1 MLFTVTLRFIRK
13 MILTLNNPNNHS
25 EITAIVIITKMEGYN
40 VNIGF
45 LNPQIQSQTDCGLIG
60 IYSL

>member
-13 MILTLNNPNNHS
+13 MILTLNNSNNH
-25 EITAIVIITKMEGYN
+25 TAIVIKTKMEGYN
-40 VNIGF
+40 VNIAF
-45 LNPQIQSQTDCGLIG
+45 LNPQIQTQTDWGLIG